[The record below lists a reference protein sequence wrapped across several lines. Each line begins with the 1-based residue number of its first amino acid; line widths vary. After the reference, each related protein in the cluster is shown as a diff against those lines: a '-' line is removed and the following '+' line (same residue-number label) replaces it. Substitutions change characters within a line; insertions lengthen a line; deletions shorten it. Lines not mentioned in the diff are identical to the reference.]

1 MVKAGGVKGVLRPGE
16 SELREKLAGAMAIDL
31 SFPEDA
37 GLGARLHVP
46 SLRASRTDPG
56 SDRSVASDSLR
67 GRSSIPIPT
76 NACKGLPF
84 VTPDIY
90 TYICYTLD
98 CAAEGG
104 SHGIRYGDAV
114 GPWQSRFGSGHFPAL
129 G

>member
-16 SELREKLAGAMAIDL
+16 SELREKLAEAMASDL

-56 SDRSVASDSLR
+56 SERSVASDSWR
-67 GRSSIPIPT
+67 GRSSIPIST

-84 VTPDIY
+84 VTPEIGRAS
-90 TYICYTLD
+90 CRERV
-98 CAAEGG
+98 CQ
-104 SHGIRYGDAV
+104 YG
-114 GPWQSRFGSGHFPAL
+114 
-129 G
+129 